1 MIDAVLRAP
10 VSCPECAG
18 ELLTE
23 FPAYA
28 IAEALAAGDAI
39 RLFAS
44 CHDKVWNASLDAET
58 FRIGR

>member
-1 MIDAVLRAP
+1 VPGMRGRA
-10 VSCPECAG
+10 ADG
-18 ELLTE
+18 